1 MELKRYL
8 PHFLASGLFLIL
20 LFAKF
25 DPHFGFSE
33 LAGFGADYERVK
45 TAKLESL
52 SVYEK
57 PDSTGYDGQFYTQIA
72 LDPALS
78 DPALEEA
85 IDHPSYRARRILLP
99 VLAFVLGLGQPAL
112 ILQLHSLL
120 NVGFL
125 ALTGWLL
132 LRWAPATSAENFARW
147 FFCIFSLGALESVR
161 YSLAD
166 LPVLTL
172 GLATIALLETAR
184 PKTALAANALAALTK
199 ETSLIHA
206 VLFLAPNN
214 ENDCLLNRLTRA
226 ILAFAIAAIPL
237 AIWMLYVSHRFPL
250 TVNSA
255 DNIELPF
262 SALTRAIIESWQNL
276 VVSGPS
282 SRYTFRLIA
291 IAGLIFQFLY
301 LLVRPQPR
309 SRLWLFGIAYALLFV
324 TLGDAV
330 WRGYWAGC
338 RILLPLNIAFNLLLS
353 DRNKPLFWTAII
365 LTNLS
370 FLHGIIRWL

>member
-8 PHFLASGLFLIL
+8 PHFLASCLFLAL
-20 LFAKF
+20 LLAKL
-25 DPHFGFSE
+25 DPRFGFSE
-33 LAGFGADYERVK
+33 LAGFGADYDRVK
-45 TAKLESL
+45 TSELESL
-52 SVYEK
+52 AYYEK
-57 PDSTGYDGQFYTQIA
+57 PDSTGYDGQFYAQIA
-72 LDPALS
+72 LDPNLS
-78 DPALEEA
+78 DPTLETA

-99 VLAFVLGLGQPAL
+99 AIAYLLGFGQPAF
-112 ILQLHSLL
+112 ILQIHSLL

-132 LRWAPATSAENFARW
+132 LRWAPATSPENFARW
-147 FFCIFSLGALESVR
+147 FLCIFSMGALESVR

-172 GLATIALLETAR
+172 GLATIALLERSQLKSAF
-184 PKTALAANALAALTK
+184 AANALAALTK

-206 VLFLAPNN
+206 ITFLAPDNARSPFPR
-214 ENDCLLNRLTRA
+214 RLA
-226 ILAFAIAAIPL
+226 KAALAFALAAVPL
-237 AIWMLYVSHRFPL
+237 ALWMLYVSHRFPL

-262 SALTRAIIESWQNL
+262 SALFRAVNESWQQLSTN
-276 VVSGPS
+276 GPS
-282 SRYTFRLIA
+282 SRYTFRLVA
-291 IAGLIFQFLY
+291 IAGLLVQLAFLAA
-301 LLVRPQPR
+301 RPQPR
-309 SRLWLFGIAYALLFV
+309 SRLWLFGIVYGVLFI

-338 RILLPLNIAFNLLLS
+338 RILLPLTVVFNLLLP
-353 DRNKPLFWTAII
+353 DRNKPLFWSAIL

-370 FLHGIIRWL
+370 FLHGVIRWL